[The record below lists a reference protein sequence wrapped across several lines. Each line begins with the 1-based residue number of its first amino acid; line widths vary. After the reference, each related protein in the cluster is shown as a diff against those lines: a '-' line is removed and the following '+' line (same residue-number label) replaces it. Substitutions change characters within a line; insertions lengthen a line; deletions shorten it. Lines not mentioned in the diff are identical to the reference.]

1 MHKRPEWLLTL
12 HSGANGGIEMVSI
25 LQEEVKVVNIGIRE
39 FVQALDEQEVPVVH
53 VDWRPPTEEDEEI
66 ENLLEE
72 LM

>member
-1 MHKRPEWLLTL
+1 MHKRPELLLTL
-12 HSGANGGIEMVSI
+12 HSGANGGIEMASI

-66 ENLLEE
+66 ENLLEA

>member
-1 MHKRPEWLLTL
+1 MA
-12 HSGANGGIEMVSI
+12 GI
-25 LQEEVKVVNIGIRE
+25 LQEEVKVVNIGIIE

-66 ENLLEE
+66 EDLLEA

>member
-1 MHKRPEWLLTL
+1 MHKRPELLLTL
-12 HSGANGGIEMVSI
+12 HSGANGGIEMAGI
-25 LQEEVKVVNIGIRE
+25 LQEEVRVVNIGIIE

-66 ENLLEE
+66 ENLLEA

>member
-1 MHKRPEWLLTL
+1 MHKRPELLLTL
-12 HSGANGGIEMVSI
+12 HSGANGGIEMASI

-39 FVQALDEQEVPVVH
+39 CGQALDEQEVPVVH

-66 ENLLEE
+66 ENLLEA

>member
-12 HSGANGGIEMVSI
+12 HSGANGGIEMASI

-66 ENLLEE
+66 ENLLEA